1 MAPYSSILA
10 WKIPWA
16 EETGGLVRGVAKE
29 SDTTGRVNSIFI
41 LLTEKPSLR
50 KL

>member
-1 MAPYSSILA
+1 MATHSSILA

-16 EETGGLVRGVAKE
+16 KEAGGLVRGVAKE
-29 SDTTGRVNSIFI
+29 LDTTNIIFI